1 MFLISQVPLQRVTRA
16 LAAMRCSA
24 RRKERRKQ
32 RVCER
37 ERARARERE
46 GERDRERERETD
58 VFARRSTLSRGADH
72 SCPYTSTPEP

>member
-1 MFLISQVPLQRVTRA
+1 MFLISQVPLQRVIRA

-24 RRKERRKQ
+24 RRKQRQ

-46 GERDRERERETD
+46 GERGRERERETD
-58 VFARRSTLSRGADH
+58 VFARRSTHSRGADH